1 MFPTLN
7 IDFFHS
13 ISDKLEVRVVKRLDR
28 PTPGSVG
35 GSSSLHERSGEDSN
49 KEGGGEG
56 EDMNTSRGPGLK
68 HGIDDDLFSTYE
80 SPVVA
85 KKSKPDDSSTYSGSF
100 C

>member
-1 MFPTLN
+1 M
-7 IDFFHS
+7 
-13 ISDKLEVRVVKRLDR
+13 
-28 PTPGSVG
+28 G
-35 GSSSLHERSGEDSN
+35 GSSSLHDRSGEDSN

-68 HGIDDDLFSTYE
+68 RVIDDDLFSDYE

-100 C
+100 CLSECKSLSSHPICRVCCK